1 MLYHYYMK
9 IFFKLLLCAAWAVV
23 FSPCALA
30 QVSIVKQDGVKI
42 YLDISDFNRQVSVGD
57 RFKIITST
65 EKLVNPKTGKEL
77 GDVYHYSPEGRI
89 VEVQPLYAVGEMP
102 HAAQYALG
110 QEAVITLG
118 EETPAVQAP
127 RPAGKKA
134 EPNASPVST
143 LSRRKIKK
151 YPLLEREV
159 VSAVQADFNA
169 LPGEEIALADLTGA
183 LQLYSPEGDGLRL
196 RAEHKLPSGHKPLAL
211 SALDLTGTGQA
222 QLFAVVYDENKNKI
236 STRVYEISGQEF
248 KLLATLPYFVKEM
261 GCPGQKK
268 LYAQK
273 PFTGGT
279 KAGDSRLLQYKDGKF
294 RVGEEAF
301 PTRGSWLSGM
311 NFYPV
316 QSAAQA
322 NVISTLKN
330 GRIRLTLHNG
340 KAAESPALFAEAA
353 NRVKYRQDVLAFYP
367 SLQAYGP
374 AGRATLAGVENV
386 GKLGLLS
393 KQFGQYSSS
402 KLHFLTYE
410 NGVLDVQETLP
421 LSGFVYDTS
430 CTARGIL
437 VPQVVSGGQTI
448 LTEIYR

>member
-9 IFFKLLLCAAWAVV
+9 ISFKLLLCAALAAVV
-23 FSPCALA
+23 SPCVLA
-30 QVSIVKQDGVKI
+30 QVSVVKQDGAKI
-42 YLDISDFNRQVSVGD
+42 YLDISDFNRNVSVGD
-57 RFKIITST
+57 SFKIITAT

-89 VEVQPLYAVGEMP
+89 VEVQPLYAVGELP
-102 HAAQYALG
+102 HAAQYTLG
-110 QEAVITLG
+110 QEAIITP
-118 EETPAVQAP
+118 ERQVAPQPAATADGSATQNAP
-127 RPAGKKA
+127 A
-134 EPNASPVST
+134 EQPVSN
-143 LSRRKIKK
+143 RKMKK

-159 VSAVQADFNA
+159 ISAVEADLNA
-169 LPGEEIALADLTGA
+169 LPGEEIALVDRTGT
-183 LQLYSPEGDGLRL
+183 LQLYSPEGSELRL
-196 RAEHKLPSGHKPLAL
+196 RAEHKLSTGKKPLAL
-211 SALDLTGTGQA
+211 SAADLTGAGQA
-222 QLFAVVYDENKNKI
+222 QLFATVYDENKAQI
-236 STRVYEISGQEF
+236 STQVYEVTDNEF
-248 KLLATLPYFVKEM
+248 KLVATLPYFVKEM
-261 GCPGQKK
+261 GCAEQKK

-279 KAGDSRLLQYKDGKF
+279 KAGDSRLLQYKNGKF
-294 RVGEEAF
+294 QLGEKAF
-301 PTRGSWLSGM
+301 STRGSWLSGM

-316 QSAAQA
+316 QSAQEA
-322 NVISTLKN
+322 NVLSTLKN

-340 KAAESPALFAEAA
+340 KPAESPALFAGAA
-353 NRVKYRQDVLAFYP
+353 NRVKYKQDIIPFYP

-393 KQFGQYSSS
+393 EQFGQYSSS
-402 KLHFLTYE
+402 KIHFLTYE

-421 LSGFVYDTS
+421 LNGFVYDTS

>member
-9 IFFKLLLCAAWAVV
+9 ISFQFLLCAALAVG

-30 QVSIVKQDGVKI
+30 QVSVVKQDGAKI
-42 YLDISDFNRQVSVGD
+42 YLDISEFNRNVSVGD
-57 RFKIITST
+57 SFKIITAT

-89 VEVQPLYAVGEMP
+89 VEVQPLYAVGELP
-102 HAAQYALG
+102 YAAKYALG
-110 QEAVITLG
+110 QEAVITA
-118 EETPAVQAP
+118 AVQTAP
-127 RPAGKKA
+127 TRATATADDKVTQ
-134 EPNASPVST
+134 NATAAQPLST
-143 LSRRKIKK
+143 RKMKK
-151 YPLLEREV
+151 YPVLEREV
-159 VSAVQADFNA
+159 ISAVEADLSA
-169 LPGEEIALADLTGA
+169 LPGEEIALADRAGI
-183 LQLYSPEGDGLRL
+183 LQLYSPEEGMLRL
-196 RAEHKLPSGHKPLAL
+196 RAEHKLPRGQKPLAL
-211 SALDLTGTGQA
+211 SAADLTGAGQA
-222 QLFAVVYDENKNKI
+222 QLFVTVYDENKAQI
-236 STRVYEISGQEF
+236 STRVYEVTDHEF
-248 KLLATLPYFVKEM
+248 KPVATLPYFVKEM
-261 GCPGQKK
+261 GCAGQKK

-273 PFTGGT
+273 PFTGGS
-279 KAGDSRLLQYKDGKF
+279 KAGDGRLLRYKNGKF
-294 RVGEEAF
+294 SLGEKAF
-301 PTRGSWLSGM
+301 ATRGSWLSGM

-316 QSAAQA
+316 QSAQA
-322 NVISTLKN
+322 PNVLSTLKN
-330 GRIRLTLHNG
+330 GRIRLTLRNG
-340 KAAESPALFAEAA
+340 KPAESQALFAKAA
-353 NRVKYRQDVLAFYP
+353 NRVKYKQDIISFYP

-393 KQFGQYSSS
+393 EQFGQYSSS

-421 LSGFVYDTS
+421 LNGFVYDTS

>member
-9 IFFKLLLCAAWAVV
+9 ISFKLLLCAALAVG
-23 FSPCALA
+23 FSPCVLA
-30 QVSIVKQDGVKI
+30 QVSVVKQDGNKI
-42 YLDISDFNRQVSVGD
+42 YLDTSEFNRNVSVGD
-57 RFKIITST
+57 HFKIITST

-89 VEVQPLYAVGEMP
+89 VEVQPLYAVGELP
-102 HAAQYALG
+102 NAAQYALG
-110 QEAVITLG
+110 QEAVITTG
-118 EETPAVQAP
+118 GQTAPVHFPVAEED
-127 RPAGKKA
+127 KA
-134 EPNASPVST
+134 TQNTTAAQPVSN
-143 LSRRKIKK
+143 RKMKK

-159 VSAVQADFNA
+159 ISAVEADLNA
-169 LPGEEIALADLTGA
+169 LPGEEIALVDRTGT
-183 LQLYSPEGDGLRL
+183 LQLYSPEGSELRL
-196 RAEHKLPSGHKPLAL
+196 RAEHKLSTGKKPLAL
-211 SALDLTGTGQA
+211 SAADLTGAGQA
-222 QLFAVVYDENKNKI
+222 QLFVTLYDENKAQI
-236 STRVYEISGQEF
+236 TTQVYEVADNEF
-248 KLLATLPYFVKEM
+248 KLVATLPYFVKEM
-261 GCPGQKK
+261 GCADQKK

-273 PFTGGT
+273 PFTGGA
-279 KAGDSRLLQYKDGKF
+279 KAGDGRLLQYKNGKF
-294 RVGEEAF
+294 SLGEKAF
-301 PTRGSWLSGM
+301 ATRGSWLSGM

-316 QSAAQA
+316 QSAQES
-322 NVISTLKN
+322 NVLSTLKS
-330 GRIRLTLHNG
+330 GRIRLTLRNG
-340 KAAESPALFAEAA
+340 KPAESPALFAGAA
-353 NRVKYRQDVLAFYP
+353 NRVKYKQDIIPFYP

-393 KQFGQYSSS
+393 EQFGQYSSS
-402 KLHFLTYE
+402 KIHFLTYE